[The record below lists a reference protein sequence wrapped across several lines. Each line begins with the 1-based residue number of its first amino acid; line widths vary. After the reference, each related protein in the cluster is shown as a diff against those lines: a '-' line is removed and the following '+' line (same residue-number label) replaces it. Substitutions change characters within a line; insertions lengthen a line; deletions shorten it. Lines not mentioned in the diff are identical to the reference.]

1 MPGSSQ
7 GTSGGHR
14 LLWVVLS
21 STSDVSELHY
31 NHINDLVNNSEQTG
45 DNKQNGWLYLS
56 INPTNNKVCWE
67 DYSYG
72 SFNIA
77 EAEAQEKAEAF
88 IETWCNNFELENI
101 TLDNHD
107 IQDLIWKGQ
116 YVSKDNVIPSCLF
129 FGPRGYFELHFEY
142 PILKWILKTNHEDH
156 NDDPTWEQDYNYYIE
171 ACQLLNKIQKK

>member
-1 MPGSSQ
+1 MTWKSTYQPPFKRSTPLKPPKDNFSLESELDFPTLDNSSQ
-7 GTSGGHR
+7 E
-14 LLWVVLS
+14 
-21 STSDVSELHY
+21 TSDVSELQY

-88 IETWCNNFELENI
+88 IETWCNNFELEKEEFIEN
-101 TLDNHD
+101 
-107 IQDLIWKGQ
+107 
-116 YVSKDNVIPSCLF
+116 Y
-129 FGPRGYFELHFEY
+129 GYDEY
-142 PILKWILKTNHEDH
+142 KKH
-156 NDDPTWEQDYNYYIE
+156 YYICDE
-171 ACQLLNKIQKK
+171 IQYDDESSEDGKDMMDDEYGDYSDEDYV

>member
-1 MPGSSQ
+1 MTWKSTYKPPFKRTTPLQPKKDAYSLESEFDFPTLDNSYQ
-7 GTSGGHR
+7 E
-14 LLWVVLS
+14 
-21 STSDVSELHY
+21 TSDVSELHY

-88 IETWCNNFELENI
+88 IETWCNNFELEKEEFIEN
-101 TLDNHD
+101 
-107 IQDLIWKGQ
+107 
-116 YVSKDNVIPSCLF
+116 Y
-129 FGPRGYFELHFEY
+129 GYDEY
-142 PILKWILKTNHEDH
+142 KKH
-156 NDDPTWEQDYNYYIE
+156 YYICDE
-171 ACQLLNKIQKK
+171 IQYDDESSDDGMDMMYDEYGDYSDEDYV

>member
-1 MPGSSQ
+1 MTWKSTYKPPFKRTTPLQPKKDAYSLESEFDFPTLDNSYQ
-7 GTSGGHR
+7 E
-14 LLWVVLS
+14 
-21 STSDVSELHY
+21 TSDVSELHY

-88 IETWCNNFELENI
+88 IETWCNNFELEKEEFIEN
-101 TLDNHD
+101 
-107 IQDLIWKGQ
+107 
-116 YVSKDNVIPSCLF
+116 Y
-129 FGPRGYFELHFEY
+129 GYDEY
-142 PILKWILKTNHEDH
+142 KKH
-156 NDDPTWEQDYNYYIE
+156 YYICDE
-171 ACQLLNKIQKK
+171 IQYDDYSSEDDIDMMYDEYGDYSDEDYV

>member
-1 MPGSSQ
+1 MSTIKLKFKNINSVNNKAPQMAVHVNSKELYKG
-7 GTSGGHR
+7 
-14 LLWVVLS
+14 LVLEQHVI
-21 STSDVSELHY
+21 DVDLQEQNILKIY
-31 NHINDLVNNSEQTG
+31 FINKEDPDTVIQDGKIVNDL
-45 DNKQNGWLYLS
+45 
-56 INPTNNKVCWE
+56 
-67 DYSYG
+67 
-72 SFNIA
+72 
-77 EAEAQEKAEAF
+77 
-88 IETWCNNFELENI
+88 NFELENI
-101 TLDNHD
+101 TLDKHD